1 MKQRNFR
8 FKRFLAGVLVLVL
21 FGAVTV
27 SAQDNVDICSL
38 ALEKCAVQAVMAGM
52 FGGMN
57 SFASYASGCFI
68 GYDWCLKYYVP
79 LR

>member
-1 MKQRNFR
+1 MKKQNFC
-8 FKRFLAGVLVLVL
+8 FKRFLIGVLVIALV
-21 FGAVTV
+21 GVVSV
-27 SAQDNVDICSL
+27 SAQGNNEICGQ

-57 SFASYASGCFI
+57 SFAAYASGCFM
-68 GYDWCLKYYVP
+68 GYNWCLKYYIP

>member
-1 MKQRNFR
+1 MKHKKIG
-8 FKRFLAGVLVLVL
+8 FKKFLAGVLVLAL
-21 FGAVTV
+21 FGVLSMPTYGSGDV
-27 SAQDNVDICSL
+27 CYD
-38 ALEKCAVQAVMAGM
+38 ALEKCAVQAIMAGM

-79 LR
+79 LK